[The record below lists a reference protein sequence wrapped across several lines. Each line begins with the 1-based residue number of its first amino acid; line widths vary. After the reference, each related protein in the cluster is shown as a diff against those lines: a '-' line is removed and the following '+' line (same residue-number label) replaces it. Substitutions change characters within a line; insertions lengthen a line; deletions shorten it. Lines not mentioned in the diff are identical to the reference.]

1 MKDDFYRR
9 PFGAFDEKYQSQYT
23 DDHYNDQKNDSYDPY
38 VSPDEAATVKRS
50 FSRIGLSVFLF
61 FAVSAAVA
69 IAAQILIELFFPEN
83 ADAILSSVYTTWVL
97 NVVAM
102 YVIAFPITYLM
113 LKKLPCKTPVKA
125 NFGFDELFLFFLIAE
140 GVMMMGNLIGI
151 SLNSAISSV
160 LGKPIDNSVSDLI
173 QGSPIWI
180 IVLVVVFIGPIVEEV
195 IFRKL
200 IIDRLMPFGA
210 MTAVA
215 VSSVAFGL
223 FHGNLYQ
230 LFYATGLGFVL
241 GYIYAKTGKLR
252 YTVAIHMIINFL
264 GSVVAIPLG
273 KIMEEFIILTEALTA
288 GESIDTSKFAL
299 YSNVVVSYTVIEY
312 GMALAGIVI
321 LVKKLGAH
329 TLFLPSDGEIRI
341 PKKRAVKLTVLN
353 VGVVLFLLSSV
364 AQIALSI
371 FGI

>member
-1 MKDDFYRR
+1 
-9 PFGAFDEKYQSQYT
+9 
-23 DDHYNDQKNDSYDPY
+23 
-38 VSPDEAATVKRS
+38 
-50 FSRIGLSVFLF
+50 
-61 FAVSAAVA
+61 
-69 IAAQILIELFFPEN
+69 
-83 ADAILSSVYTTWVL
+83 
-97 NVVAM
+97 
-102 YVIAFPITYLM
+102 
-113 LKKLPCKTPVKA
+113 
-125 NFGFDELFLFFLIAE
+125 
-140 GVMMMGNLIGI
+140 
-151 SLNSAISSV
+151 
-160 LGKPIDNSVSDLI
+160 
-173 QGSPIWI
+173 
-180 IVLVVVFIGPIVEEV
+180 
-195 IFRKL
+195 
-200 IIDRLMPFGA
+200 

-341 PKKRAVKLTVLN
+341 PKKRAVKLTFLN